1 MGRKKSVDYSPKEFE
16 KLSTEERRLRGRLST
31 LKRMIKKRED
41 DIKEL
46 MKPILK
52 KKEEIKKFS
61 LELDE
66 LKNSIKDLGFDFPT
80 FRVEEFSIKKGKDKN
95 GDDKYHS
102 YYRGVWN
109 VKGKKKQKY
118 LGSEDKVHQLVK
130 KKFRGFESLS
140 YDEKSEKILEYYLP
154 QFQLDYWSKEYEDFK
169 S

>member
-16 KLSTEERRLRGRLST
+16 KLSTEERRMRGRLST
-31 LKRMIKKRED
+31 LKRMIKRRED
-41 DIKEL
+41 DINEL

-52 KKEEIKKFS
+52 KKEEIKKYS

-80 FRVEEFSIKKGKDKN
+80 FRVEPFTTKGKD
-95 GDDKYHS
+95 
-102 YYRGVWN
+102 YYRGVWYVN
-109 VKGKKKQKY
+109 GKKKQKY
-118 LGSEDKVHQLVK
+118 LGSEDKIHQMVK

-154 QFQLDYWSKEYEDFK
+154 QFQLDFWSKEYEDFK

>member
-16 KLSTEERRLRGRLST
+16 KLSTEERRMRGRLST

-41 DIKEL
+41 DINEL

-52 KKEEIKKFS
+52 KKEEIKKCSF
-61 LELDE
+61 ELDE

-80 FRVEEFSIKKGKDKN
+80 FRVEPFTTKGKD
-95 GDDKYHS
+95 
-102 YYRGVWN
+102 YYRGVWYVN
-109 VKGKKKQKY
+109 GKKKQKY
-118 LGSEDKVHQLVK
+118 LGSEDKVHQMVK

-140 YDEKSEKILEYYLP
+140 YDKKSEKILEFFLP
-154 QFQLDYWSKEYEDFK
+154 QFQLDFWSKEYEDFK

>member
-1 MGRKKSVDYSPKEFE
+1 MGRKKSMDFSPKEFE
-16 KLSTEERRLRGRLST
+16 KLSTEERRMRGRLST
-31 LKRMIKKRED
+31 LKRKIKKRED
-41 DIKEL
+41 DINEL

-80 FRVEEFSIKKGKDKN
+80 FKVESFSILKGDKF
-95 GDDKYHS
+95 HS
-102 YYRGVWN
+102 YYRGRWYIN
-109 VKGKKKQKY
+109 GKKKQKY

-140 YDEKSEKILEYYLP
+140 TEDKLDKIKEYYTP
-154 QFQLDYWSKEYEDFK
+154 QFQLDFWSKEYEDFK
-169 S
+169 K

>member
-41 DIKEL
+41 DINEL

-52 KKEEIKKFS
+52 KKEEIKKYS

-80 FRVEEFSIKKGKDKN
+80 FRVEPFTTKGKD
-95 GDDKYHS
+95 
-102 YYRGVWN
+102 YYRGVWYVN
-109 VKGKKKQKY
+109 GKKKQKY
-118 LGSEDKVHQLVK
+118 LGSEDKIHQIVK
-130 KKFRGFESLS
+130 KKFRGFESLT
-140 YDEKSEKILEYYLP
+140 YNEKSEKVLEFFLP

>member
-1 MGRKKSVDYSPKEFE
+1 MGRKRSVDYSPKEFE
-16 KLSTEERRLRGRLST
+16 KLSTEERRMRGRLST

-41 DIKEL
+41 DINEL

-61 LELDE
+61 EELDG

-80 FRVEEFSIKKGKDKN
+80 FRVEPFTTKNKD
-95 GDDKYHS
+95 
-102 YYRGVWN
+102 YYRGVWYVN
-109 VKGKKKQKY
+109 GKKKQKY
-118 LGSEDKVHQLVK
+118 LGSEDKIHQLVK
-130 KKFRGFESLS
+130 KKFRGFESLT
-140 YDEKSEKILEYYLP
+140 YNEKTEKILEFFLP

>member
-16 KLSTEERRLRGRLST
+16 KLSTEERRMRGRLST

-41 DIKEL
+41 DINEL

-80 FRVEEFSIKKGKDKN
+80 FRVEPFTTKGKD
-95 GDDKYHS
+95 
-102 YYRGVWN
+102 YYRGVWYVN
-109 VKGKKKQKY
+109 GKKKQKY

-140 YDEKSEKILEYYLP
+140 YDEKSEKILEYYLLN
-154 QFQLDYWSKEYEDFK
+154 FS
-169 S
+169 

>member
-16 KLSTEERRLRGRLST
+16 KLSTKERRMRGRLST

-41 DIKEL
+41 DINEL

-52 KKEEIKKFS
+52 KKEEIKKYS

-80 FRVEEFSIKKGKDKN
+80 FRVEPFTTKGKD
-95 GDDKYHS
+95 
-102 YYRGVWN
+102 YYRGVWYVN
-109 VKGKKKQKY
+109 GKKKQKY
-118 LGSEDKVHQLVK
+118 LGSEDKIHQMVK
-130 KKFRGFESLS
+130 KKFRGFESLT
-140 YDEKSEKILEYYLP
+140 YNEKSEKVLEFFLP

>member
-16 KLSTEERRLRGRLST
+16 KLSTEERRMRGRLST

-41 DIKEL
+41 DINEL

-52 KKEEIKKFS
+52 KKEEIKKYS

-80 FRVEEFSIKKGKDKN
+80 FRVEPFTTKGKD
-95 GDDKYHS
+95 
-102 YYRGVWN
+102 YYRGVWYVN
-109 VKGKKKQKY
+109 GKKKQKY
-118 LGSEDKVHQLVK
+118 LGSEDKIHQMVK
-130 KKFRGFESLS
+130 KKFRGFESLT
-140 YDEKSEKILEYYLP
+140 YNEKSEKVLEFFLP
-154 QFQLDYWSKEYEDFK
+154 QFQLDFWSKEYEDFK

>member
-16 KLSTEERRLRGRLST
+16 KLSTEERRMRGRLST

-41 DIKEL
+41 DINEL

-52 KKEEIKKFS
+52 KKEEIKKYS

-80 FRVEEFSIKKGKDKN
+80 FRVEPFTTKGKD
-95 GDDKYHS
+95 
-102 YYRGVWN
+102 YYRGVWYVN
-109 VKGKKKQKY
+109 GKKKQKY
-118 LGSEDKVHQLVK
+118 LGSEDKIHQLVK
-130 KKFRGFESLS
+130 KKFRGFESLT
-140 YDEKSEKILEYYLP
+140 YNEKTEKILEFFLP

>member
-16 KLSTEERRLRGRLST
+16 KLSTEERRMRGRLST

-41 DIKEL
+41 DINEL

-80 FRVEEFSIKKGKDKN
+80 FRVEPFTTKGKD
-95 GDDKYHS
+95 
-102 YYRGVWN
+102 YYRGVWYVN
-109 VKGKKKQKY
+109 GKKKQKY
-118 LGSEDKVHQLVK
+118 LGSEDKIHQLVK
-130 KKFRGFESLS
+130 KKFRGFESLT
-140 YDEKSEKILEYYLP
+140 YNEKSEKVLEFFLP

>member
-16 KLSTEERRLRGRLST
+16 KLSTEERRMRGRLST

-41 DIKEL
+41 DINEL

-52 KKEEIKKFS
+52 KKEEIKKYS

-80 FRVEEFSIKKGKDKN
+80 FRVEPFTTKGKD
-95 GDDKYHS
+95 
-102 YYRGVWN
+102 YYRGVWY
-109 VKGKKKQKY
+109 VKGNKKQKY
-118 LGSEDKVHQLVK
+118 LGSEDKIHQMVK
-130 KKFRGFESLS
+130 KKFRGFESLT
-140 YDEKSEKILEYYLP
+140 YNEKSEKVLEFFLP
-154 QFQLDYWSKEYEDFK
+154 QFQLDFWSKEYEDFK

>member
-16 KLSTEERRLRGRLST
+16 KLSTEERRMRGRLST

-41 DIKEL
+41 DINEL

-80 FRVEEFSIKKGKDKN
+80 FRVEPFTTKGKD
-95 GDDKYHS
+95 
-102 YYRGVWN
+102 YYRGVWYVN
-109 VKGKKKQKY
+109 GKKKQKY
-118 LGSEDKVHQLVK
+118 LGSEDKIHQMVK

-140 YDEKSEKILEYYLP
+140 YDEKSEKILEFFLP
-154 QFQLDYWSKEYEDFK
+154 QFQLDFWSKEYEDFK

>member
-41 DIKEL
+41 DINEL

-80 FRVEEFSIKKGKDKN
+80 FRVEPFTTKGKD
-95 GDDKYHS
+95 
-102 YYRGVWN
+102 YYRGVWYVN
-109 VKGKKKQKY
+109 GKKKQKY
-118 LGSEDKVHQLVK
+118 LGSEDKIHQMVK
-130 KKFRGFESLS
+130 KKFRGFESLT
-140 YDEKSEKILEYYLP
+140 YNEKSEKVLEFFLP
-154 QFQLDYWSKEYEDFK
+154 QFQLDFWNKEYEDFK

>member
-16 KLSTEERRLRGRLST
+16 KLSTEERRMRGRLST

-41 DIKEL
+41 DINEL

-66 LKNSIKDLGFDFPT
+66 LKDSIKDLGFDFPT
-80 FRVEEFSIKKGKDKN
+80 FRVEPFTTKGKD
-95 GDDKYHS
+95 
-102 YYRGVWN
+102 YYRGVWYVN
-109 VKGKKKQKY
+109 GKKKQKY
-118 LGSEDKVHQLVK
+118 LGSEDKIHQIVK
-130 KKFRGFESLS
+130 KKFRGFESLT
-140 YDEKSEKILEYYLP
+140 YNEKSEKVLEFFLP
-154 QFQLDYWSKEYEDFK
+154 QFQLDFWNKEYEDFK

>member
-16 KLSTEERRLRGRLST
+16 KLSTEERRMRGRLST

-41 DIKEL
+41 DINEL

-52 KKEEIKKFS
+52 KKEEIKKYS

-80 FRVEEFSIKKGKDKN
+80 FRVEPFTTKGKD
-95 GDDKYHS
+95 
-102 YYRGVWN
+102 YYRGVWYIN
-109 VKGKKKQKY
+109 GKKKQKY
-118 LGSEDKVHQLVK
+118 LGSEDKIHQMVK
-130 KKFRGFESLS
+130 KKFRGFDSLT
-140 YDEKSEKILEYYLP
+140 YNEKTEKILEFFLP
-154 QFQLDYWSKEYEDFK
+154 QFQLDFWNKEYEDFK